1 MDSTAAETD
10 AMRVEKLKQ
19 HAAQVKAH
27 VVRLSSKSYW
37 QQLDATPE
45 FVVAFLPGES
55 LLSAA
60 LQHDGSLI
68 EFGAE
73 QRVVLATP
81 TTLIALLKAVAYGW
95 RQEQVQQNAQEISAL
110 GKLLYERLS
119 VMYEHFNTL
128 RKNLEG
134 SVNAFN
140 KVVGTMEARVMVS
153 ARRFRELGSAGGD
166 EIDPVEPIENS
177 PRELVEPKTAVQLKI
192 KSIAAGAAEE

>member
-1 MDSTAAETD
+1 
-10 AMRVEKLKQ
+10 
-19 HAAQVKAH
+19 
-27 VVRLSSKSYW
+27 
-37 QQLDATPE
+37 
-45 FVVAFLPGES
+45 
-55 LLSAA
+55 
-60 LQHDGSLI
+60 
-68 EFGAE
+68 
-73 QRVVLATP
+73 
-81 TTLIALLKAVAYGW
+81 
-95 RQEQVQQNAQEISAL
+95 
-110 GKLLYERLS
+110 
-119 VMYEHFNTL
+119 MYEHFNTL